1 MNWAHIHLVLN
12 HAPVLGTV
20 FGLALLAYALARR
33 DEGLKRIGLGVFVI
47 VALVALPVFFTGEP
61 AEGVVEGKAG
71 ISEPLI
77 EAHESAAL
85 LALIAVE
92 LLGAVALA
100 GLLFTRGRARPL
112 SAPLASATVLVSLI
126 AAAMMARTANLGG
139 KIHHTE
145 IRAGAVPPAGGEGGE
160 AGEAENEAEHGE
172 GR

>member
-20 FGLALLAYALARR
+20 FGLVLFAYALARR

-61 AEGVVEGKAG
+61 AEGVVEGTAG

-85 LALIAVE
+85 FALIGVE

-112 SAPLASATVLVSLI
+112 SAPLARATVLVSLI
-126 AAAMMARTANLGG
+126 AAALMARTANLGG

-145 IRAGAVPPAGGEGGE
+145 IRAGAVPPADGE